1 MKDSVLDRFTSI
13 KRSDPDDNSSVEAEQ
28 LDDLG
33 AFGFLRGAHD
43 RALMLELR
51 KRDGKAT
58 AFPYTYLAR
67 VDFDP
72 SDGIVLRFGGHTVTI
87 TGRNLNAMVQ
97 PNVRLFPAIVR
108 HRVPWI
114 QQADGATAMAAPKGT
129 LVIETI
135 KIE

>member
-1 MKDSVLDRFTSI
+1 MKDSVLNRFNSI
-13 KRSDPDDNSSVEAEQ
+13 RRDDPEDDPTVESEQ

-51 KRDGKAT
+51 FRDGSAT
-58 AFPYTYLAR
+58 GFPYTYLAR

-72 SDGIVLRFGGHTVTI
+72 STGIVLRFGGHTVTI
-87 TGRNLNAMVQ
+87 TGRNLSAKVP
-97 PNVRLFPAIVR
+97 PNVQLHRMILR

-114 QQADGATAMAAPKGT
+114 QQADGATAMAAPKGL
-129 LVIETI
+129 LVIEGI
-135 KIE
+135 KVE